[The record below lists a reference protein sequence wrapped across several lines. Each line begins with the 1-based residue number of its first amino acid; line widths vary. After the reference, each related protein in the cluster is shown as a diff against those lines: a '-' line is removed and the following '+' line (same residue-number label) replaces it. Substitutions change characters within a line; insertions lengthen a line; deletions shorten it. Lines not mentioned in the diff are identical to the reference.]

1 MARPLHPWESET
13 ARGARGK
20 KESDVDI
27 ALFVTGL
34 MAGIALGVLIV
45 GFLAVGAYNRGY
57 DDALFRRKDWRAELV
72 ARQNVAARMPV
83 AARKAG

>member
-1 MARPLHPWESET
+1 M
-13 ARGARGK
+13 
-20 KESDVDI
+20 DM
-27 ALFVTGL
+27 ALFAAGL

-72 ARQNVAARMPV
+72 ARQAVAGRAMP
-83 AARKAG
+83 AARKAS

>member
-1 MARPLHPWESET
+1 MDS
-13 ARGARGK
+13 
-20 KESDVDI
+20 
-27 ALFVTGL
+27 ALFAAGL

-72 ARQNVAARMPV
+72 ARQSVVARSMQPV
-83 AARKAG
+83 RKAG

>member
-1 MARPLHPWESET
+1 M
-13 ARGARGK
+13 
-20 KESDVDI
+20 DI
-27 ALFVTGL
+27 ALLGAGL

-72 ARQNVAARMPV
+72 ARQTVAARAMPV
-83 AARKAG
+83 ARKAG

>member
-1 MARPLHPWESET
+1 MEGET

-27 ALFVTGL
+27 ALFATGL

-72 ARQNVAARMPV
+72 ARQTVAARMPA

>member
-1 MARPLHPWESET
+1 
-13 ARGARGK
+13 
-20 KESDVDI
+20 VDI
-27 ALFVTGL
+27 ALFAAGL

-72 ARQNVAARMPV
+72 ARQTVANRSMQP
-83 AARKAG
+83 AARKAS

>member
-1 MARPLHPWESET
+1 MARPLHLCS
-13 ARGARGK
+13 ADAQRSQRK

-27 ALFVTGL
+27 ALFAAGL

-45 GFLAVGAYNRGY
+45 GFLALGAYNRGY

-72 ARQNVAARMPV
+72 ARQTVAARMQPV
-83 AARKAG
+83 RKAG

>member
-1 MARPLHPWESET
+1 M
-13 ARGARGK
+13 
-20 KESDVDI
+20 DI
-27 ALFVTGL
+27 ALFAAGL

-57 DDALFRRKDWRAELV
+57 DDAFFRRKDWRAELV
-72 ARQNVAARMPV
+72 ARQSVVARAMP

>member
-1 MARPLHPWESET
+1 
-13 ARGARGK
+13 
-20 KESDVDI
+20 VDI
-27 ALFVTGL
+27 ALLGAGL

-72 ARQNVAARMPV
+72 ARQTVAARAMPV
-83 AARKAG
+83 ARKAG